1 MQRREFLAVMGTT
14 AAVAATTSPQ
24 AFAEMSTDHMHMGQF
39 KALEDATGHCLIAGK
54 DCLRHC
60 FGMLAMKD
68 YSMTECIDHAYQM
81 VDACGALQTLA
92 ALNSPHT
99 AKMAKVVELICT
111 DCQKVCEKFP
121 QYAECK
127 ACAESC
133 KATAEEC
140 RKVSA

>member
-1 MQRREFLAVMGTT
+1 MQRREFLAVVGTT
-14 AAVAATTSPQ
+14 AAVATAMSPQ
-24 AFAEMSTDHMHMGQF
+24 AFADMSAMHMAQF
-39 KALEDATGHCLIAGK
+39 KPLEEATGHCLIAGK

-81 VDACGALQTLA
+81 IAASEALQSLA
-92 ALNSPHT
+92 AVNSPHT
-99 AKMAKVVELICT
+99 AELAKVVALVCE
-111 DCQKVCEKFP
+111 DCQKVCEKFL

-133 KATAEEC
+133 KATAAEC
-140 RKVSA
+140 RKIAA